1 MKYIYLIAALL
12 LSVSTYAQQEF
23 TLHTLDHLSQSSYT
37 NPAMNPR
44 NNFSITLASSVHANF
59 KNTGFN
65 YNFLSSQ
72 INTNEDGQRVLDLG
86 TLAEN
91 LNFRDNEFMHA
102 GASVDLLALS
112 FKAGKNRFSLNVTE
126 HVQARLH
133 YNDGLFNVLAQGNI
147 PGSNAQIGNY
157 RMNAI
162 HYREAGIGFNRK
174 LLEDNRLVVGGRVKV
189 LFGMANVNTVRSDV
203 NLQTGTEAE
212 MYEITATS
220 DILVQTSGVD
230 MIESGE
236 LDYLLNL
243 DNRGVGVDLGATY
256 EYSNALQLSASVI
269 NLGAIQWN
277 EGVTNYVSRGEF
289 TFRGIEGDGVLN
301 GSLSVDP
308 AEITDSLQN
317 AFAFEETQESYRTM
331 LPTQVYLSAF
341 YRLGLTTTATG
352 TLYSEFIN
360 GFRRGMVV
368 GINQRAGRW
377 FQASLTYAMHAHAY
391 NNLGF
396 GIVLGTNVQIYAVTD
411 NLLAFTNPGGAKMV
425 NIRGGFNFAF

>member
-1 MKYIYLIAALL
+1 MKYIYLITALL
-12 LSVSTYAQQEF
+12 LSVSAYAQQEF
-23 TLHTLDHLSQSSYT
+23 TLHTLDHLAQSSHT
-37 NPAMNPR
+37 NPAIIPR
-44 NNFSITLASSVHANF
+44 NNVSITLASSVQANF

-72 INTNEDGQRVLDLG
+72 VATNEDGQRVLDLG

-91 LNFRDNEFMHA
+91 LNLRDDEFMHA
-102 GASVDLLALS
+102 GASVDLFALS
-112 FKAGKNRFSLNVTE
+112 FKARKNRFSLNVTE

-133 YNDGLFNVLAQGNI
+133 YNGGLFNVLAQGNI
-147 PGSNAQIGNY
+147 PGSNAQIGDY
-157 RMNAI
+157 RMNAF
-162 HYREAGIGFNRK
+162 HYREVGIGYNRK
-174 LLEDNRLVVGGRVKV
+174 LLDDNRLVVGGRVKA
-189 LFGMANVNTVRSDV
+189 LFGMANINTVRSDV

-212 MYEITATS
+212 MYEITASS
-220 DILVQTSGVD
+220 DILLQTSGVD
-230 MIESGE
+230 MLENGD

-243 DNRGVGVDLGATY
+243 NNRGVGVDLGITY
-256 EYSNALQLSASVI
+256 EYSNALQFSASVI

-277 EGVTNYVSRGEF
+277 EGITNYASRGEF
-289 TFRGIEGDGVLN
+289 TFRGIEGEGMFN
-301 GSLSVDP
+301 GSFSVDP
-308 AEITDSLQN
+308 SEITDSLQN

-411 NLLAFTNPGGAKMV
+411 NLLAFTNPGGAKML
-425 NIRGGFNFAF
+425 NLRGGFNFVF

>member
-1 MKYIYLIAALL
+1 MKYIYLVAALL

-203 NLQTGTEAE
+203 NLRTGTEAE

-220 DILVQTSGVD
+220 DILVQTSGIN

-277 EGVTNYVSRGEF
+277 EGVTNYVSHGEF

>member
-1 MKYIYLIAALL
+1 MKQIYLITAFL
-12 LSVSTYAQQEF
+12 LSVSAYAQQEF
-23 TLHTLDHLSQSSYT
+23 TLHTLDHLAQSSHT
-37 NPAMNPR
+37 NPAIIPR
-44 NNFSITLASSVHANF
+44 NNVSITLASSIHANF

-65 YNFLSSQ
+65 YNLLSSQ
-72 INTNEDGQRVLDLG
+72 IDTNEDGQRVLDLG
-86 TLAEN
+86 TLTESLN
-91 LNFRDNEFMHA
+91 LRDDEFIHA
-102 GASVDLLALS
+102 GASVDLFALS
-112 FKAGKNRFSLNVTE
+112 FKARKNRFSLNVTE

-133 YNDGLFNVLAQGNI
+133 YNGGLFNVLAQGNV

-157 RMNAI
+157 RMNAL
-162 HYREAGIGFNRK
+162 HYREVGIGYNRK
-174 LLEDNRLVVGGRVKV
+174 LLEDNRLVVGGRVKA

-212 MYEITATS
+212 MYEITAAS
-220 DILVQTSGVD
+220 DILVQTSGINMLENGD
-230 MIESGE
+230 

-243 DNRGVGVDLGATY
+243 NNRGVGVDLGATY
-256 EYSNALQLSASVI
+256 EYSNALQFSASVI

-277 EGVTNYVSRGEF
+277 ESVTNYASRGEF
-289 TFRGIEGDGVLN
+289 TFRGIEGDGMFN
-301 GSLSVDP
+301 GSFSVDP
-308 AEITDSLQN
+308 TEITDSLQN

-396 GIVLGTNVQIYAVTD
+396 GIVLGTNVQFYAVTD

-425 NIRGGFNFAF
+425 NLRGGFNFVF

>member
-1 MKYIYLIAALL
+1 MKHFYLITALL
-12 LSVSTYAQQEF
+12 LSVSAYAQQEF

-37 NPAMNPR
+37 NPAINPR
-44 NNFSITLASSVHANF
+44 NNVSITLASSVHANF

-65 YNFLSSQ
+65 YDFVRSQ
-72 INTNEDGQRVLDLG
+72 IETDEDGQRVLNLG

-102 GASVDLLALS
+102 GASVDLFALS
-112 FKAGKNRFSLNVTE
+112 FKARKNRFSINVTE
-126 HVQARLH
+126 HVQARFH

-147 PGSNAQIGNY
+147 PGSNAQLGNY
-157 RMNAI
+157 RMNAM
-162 HYREAGIGFNRK
+162 HYREAGIGYNRK
-174 LLEDNRLVVGGRVKV
+174 LLNDNSLVVGARVKAI
-189 LFGMANVNTVRSDV
+189 FGMANVNTVRSDV

-220 DILVQTSGVD
+220 DILVQTSGVGMLD
-230 MIESGE
+230 NGE

-243 DNRGVGVDLGATY
+243 NNRGVGVDLGATY
-256 EYSNALQLSASVI
+256 EYTNALKFSASVI

-277 EGVTNYVSRGEF
+277 EGVTNYTSRGEF
-289 TFRGIEGDGVLN
+289 TFRGLESNDIFN
-301 GSLSVDP
+301 GTFNVDP
-308 AEITDSLQN
+308 TEITDSLQN

-331 LPTQVYLSAF
+331 LPTQVYLSAS

-360 GFRRGMVV
+360 GFRKGMVL

-425 NIRGGFNFAF
+425 NLRGGFNFAF

>member
-220 DILVQTSGVD
+220 DILVQTSGIN

-277 EGVTNYVSRGEF
+277 EGVTNYVSHGEF

>member
-203 NLQTGTEAE
+203 NLRTGTEAE

-220 DILVQTSGVD
+220 DILVQTSGIN

-277 EGVTNYVSRGEF
+277 EGVTNYVSHGEF

>member
-147 PGSNAQIGNY
+147 PGSNAQICNY

-220 DILVQTSGVD
+220 DILVQTSGIN

-277 EGVTNYVSRGEF
+277 EGVTNYVSHGEF

-411 NLLAFTNPGGAKMV
+411 NMLAFTNPGGAKMV